1 MKETPPSEYE
11 APYLK
16 NIVPYLYKRSEEGED
31 EADVEV
37 SNEGDMKEEKPL
49 EVLAEE
55 GDVAEEETN
64 ADDGPDEENQVVETA
79 VVNTDLKSLKNY
91 DRASLF
97 DLRAEVVDQEAKEE
111 RLVFIKLIR
120 NQYHKLIEDGEVDS
134 RGFIPYSLL
143 RSLDFAEDEAH
154 RGLPLNDWDTLKAVS
169 DSFAKPVEAKI
180 QSLAHYKRKL
190 LGKNKK
196 RFDRDYFE
204 LNLQVRQVLAFVK
217 AHEMA
222 AKVFKKAFLR
232 MKDGKGLQRK
242 GSLTSTE
249 KVILDECSEQIDL
262 AMSSLEKLNAS
273 DVALSK
279 SHYACDILL
288 HKAASYFSQL
298 SSRGLM
304 TQREASEFV
313 TRIEKEIFNV
323 SECHQLTHTDELDAS
338 RKKSFFADLTK
349 SDLNLSVTAS
359 GFIAMTSSAKTS
371 LSKSTAGKL

>member
-1 MKETPPSEYE
+1 
-11 APYLK
+11 
-16 NIVPYLYKRSEEGED
+16 
-31 EADVEV
+31 
-37 SNEGDMKEEKPL
+37 
-49 EVLAEE
+49 
-55 GDVAEEETN
+55 
-64 ADDGPDEENQVVETA
+64 
-79 VVNTDLKSLKNY
+79 
-91 DRASLF
+91 
-97 DLRAEVVDQEAKEE
+97 
-111 RLVFIKLIR
+111 
-120 NQYHKLIEDGEVDS
+120 
-134 RGFIPYSLL
+134 
-143 RSLDFAEDEAH
+143 
-154 RGLPLNDWDTLKAVS
+154 
-169 DSFAKPVEAKI
+169 
-180 QSLAHYKRKL
+180 
-190 LGKNKK
+190 
-196 RFDRDYFE
+196 
-204 LNLQVRQVLAFVK
+204 
-217 AHEMA
+217 MA

-232 MKDGKGLQRK
+232 MKDDKGLQRK